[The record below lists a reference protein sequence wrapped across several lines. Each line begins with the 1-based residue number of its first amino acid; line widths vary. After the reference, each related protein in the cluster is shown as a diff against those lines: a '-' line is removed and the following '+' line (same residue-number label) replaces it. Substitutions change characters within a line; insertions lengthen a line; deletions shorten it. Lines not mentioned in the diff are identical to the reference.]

1 MQYFAYGPLIFVSG
15 ETQVIRFET
24 KKELFF
30 QMIYKKYGVGLK
42 FVKKSI
48 ILNDL
53 AFLEPP
59 KLRPQNFDM
68 KFRNFSVV

>member
-30 QMIYKKYGVGLK
+30 QMIYKKFGVWLK
-42 FVKKSI
+42 FTKSI

-59 KLRPQNFDM
+59 QGTPS
-68 KFRNFSVV
+68 KF

>member
-1 MQYFAYGPLIFVSG
+1 MQYFAYELLIFVSD

-53 AFLEPP
+53 AFLET
-59 KLRPQNFDM
+59 PQSKPS
-68 KFRNFSVV
+68 KF